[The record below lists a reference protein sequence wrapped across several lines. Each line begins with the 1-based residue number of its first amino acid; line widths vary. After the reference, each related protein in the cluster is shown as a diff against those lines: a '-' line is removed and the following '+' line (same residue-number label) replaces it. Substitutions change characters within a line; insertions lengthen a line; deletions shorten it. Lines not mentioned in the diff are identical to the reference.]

1 MQINYGIYPYL
12 HLHTH
17 KNWPAINFIA
27 IFIIQYF
34 GYILINLSKIGKRKI
49 IEIFLL
55 WLNLARLNC
64 YQSKMITVTD
74 ETITLNHSVVYER
87 KIV

>member
-55 WLNLARLNC
+55 
-64 YQSKMITVTD
+64 
-74 ETITLNHSVVYER
+74 
-87 KIV
+87 